1 MIQFEALI
9 KKFGQKGEKT
19 GWTYIEITTEWATQ
33 LSESKV
39 AFRVKGKLDEY
50 PIKLVA
56 LVPMG
61 EGDFILPLNAQMRK
75 FIKKNVG
82 EKLTATLELDT
93 DPLPQ
98 SDDLLACLE
107 DEPAAL
113 ERFLAMPKSH
123 QNYYSKWVESA
134 KTIETKSKR
143 IRMTIFGMKNDMAYG
158 DVIRYFRENG
168 VS

>member
-1 MIQFEALI
+1 MIRFEAII

-19 GWTYIEITTEWATQ
+19 GWTYVEIPSELATQ

-39 AFRVKGKLDEY
+39 AFRVKGLLDSY
-50 PIKLVA
+50 SIKLVA

-75 FIKKNVG
+75 HIKKTIG
-82 EKLTATLELDT
+82 EKLTLQLEF
-93 DPLPQ
+93 DPDELPQ

-107 DEPAAL
+107 DEPLAL

-143 IRMTIFGMKNDMAYG
+143 IRMTIFGMKNKMEYG
-158 DVIRYFRENG
+158 EVIRYFRENNL
-168 VS
+168 